1 MAPSQLD
8 RLARIGREGFALI
21 DECYGRTNAS
31 DRSGI
36 SRIQNNYHSHS
47 QYQQPLV
54 YHGPQISTVRV
65 PVVTSN
71 YEIAQH
77 YYTGMAAGE
86 PVITSDKAAENYDG
100 FSIVE
105 HVTIFAFFSKL
116 NQQLYMDKV
125 LDEIG

>member
-36 SRIQNNYHSHS
+36 SRIQNNHHSHS

-86 PVITSDKAAENYDG
+86 PVITSDEAAENYDA

-105 HVTIFAFFSKL
+105 HGRRYPFRRA
-116 NQQLYMDKV
+116 NNY
-125 LDEIG
+125 